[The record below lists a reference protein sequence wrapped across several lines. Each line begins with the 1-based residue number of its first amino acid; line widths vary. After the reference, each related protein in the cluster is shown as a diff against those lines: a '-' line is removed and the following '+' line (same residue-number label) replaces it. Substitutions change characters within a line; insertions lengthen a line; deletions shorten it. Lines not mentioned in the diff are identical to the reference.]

1 MQEISI
7 YLYPNNLD
15 AFTNLDTWD
24 GMRYRRV
31 YNRNLKLYGGVD
43 NKIKIQVRNVD
54 QKPVNLTGSTMVFT
68 LVSRDSQELLLE
80 KDCSVY
86 DITTGALTV
95 SISKSELLDIE
106 PGLYNYSIRRETRT
120 AIDNDEYIVNASYP
134 LYVDSQYDAIG
145 TIEVLGNISGN
156 ATTSKVTKEW
166 IKKLVYDKVTI
177 DDDYFISGIVDAQPQ
192 FGTPQTLHSFQVYMT
207 NYTGDFEI
215 QGSLSEGGNP
225 GTWVVLS
232 SQSYTNKSMDFL
244 NIVGKWNFFRFK
256 YSPDSGTVDKVLY
269 R

>member
-15 AFTNLDTWD
+15 AFTNLETWD

-80 KDCSVY
+80 KDCLAY
-86 DITTGALTV
+86 DITTGALTI
-95 SISKSELLDIE
+95 SISKTELLDIE

-120 AIDNDEYIVNASYP
+120 ALNNNEYVVNASYP
-134 LYVDSQYDAIG
+134 LYVDSQYDAVG
-145 TIEVLGNISGN
+145 TLEMLGNISGN
-156 ATTSKVTKEW
+156 ATKSVVTKEW
-166 IKKLVYDKVTI
+166 VKKLVYDQPTGVA
-177 DDDYFISGIVDAQPQ
+177 DYFVSGIVDAQPQ

-207 NYTGDFEI
+207 NYTGNFEV

-232 SQSYTNKSMDFL
+232 TQNYTDKTMDL
-244 NIVGKWNFFRFK
+244 INVIGKWNFFRFK
-256 YSPDSGTVDKVLY
+256 YAPTIGTVDKVLY